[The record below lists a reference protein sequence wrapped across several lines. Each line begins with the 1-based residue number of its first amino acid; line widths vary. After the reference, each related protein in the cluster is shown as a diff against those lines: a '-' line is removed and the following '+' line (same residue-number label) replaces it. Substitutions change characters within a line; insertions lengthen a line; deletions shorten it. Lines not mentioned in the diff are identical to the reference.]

1 MPAEVKAGPAT
12 ATAESAAAAAPQP
25 VDAGANGGETLT
37 RVLLVDDQHLFR
49 RGAVHTLSRLGDVDV
64 VGDTENHDDALDRV
78 SEQRPNVVVL
88 GDLSG
93 GWDVFAAALRRRLPE
108 AGLVVLLD
116 RITEEDLFYAL
127 KAGACAC
134 RPRTIPAAELAEV
147 VRHAARGECVIHL
160 SDVTSNG
167 PSRRI
172 LAQAGVKPDGPS
184 AESAVACPLSDREME
199 ILAGVAEGCSNKEIG
214 RRCGISDQTVKN
226 HLTAVLRKLNV
237 TDRTEAVVI
246 ALRNRWLKLESIK
259 IGRPAA

>member
-1 MPAEVKAGPAT
+1 MAKST
-12 ATAESAAAAAPQP
+12 TAEAAE
-25 VDAGANGGETLT
+25 GTT
-37 RVLLVDDQHLFR
+37 RVVLVDDQRLFR
-49 RGAVHTLSRLGDVDV
+49 RGAVHTLAALDDVEV
-64 VGDTENHDDALDRV
+64 VDDTQNDDDALDRV
-78 SEQRPNVVVL
+78 TQHNPNVVVL
-88 GDLSG
+88 GELSG
-93 GWDVFAAALRRRLPE
+93 GWDVFAAALRKRLPE
-108 AGLVVLLD
+108 TGLVVLLD

-134 RPRTIPAAELAEV
+134 RPRTVPPRQLVDA
-147 VRHAARGECVIHL
+147 VRHAALGECVIHL
-160 SDVTSNG
+160 SDVTSAG

-172 LAQAGVKPDGPS
+172 LAQAGMNTDNPS
-184 AESAVACPLSDREME
+184 PESAVACPLSDREME

-226 HLTAVLRKLNV
+226 HLTAVLRKLTV

>member
-1 MPAEVKAGPAT
+1 MTT
-12 ATAESAAAAAPQP
+12 AQ
-25 VDAGANGGETLT
+25 DALT
-37 RVLLVDDQHLFR
+37 RVVLVDDQRLFR
-49 RGAVHTLSRLGDVDV
+49 RGAVHSLTGLDDVQV
-64 VGDTENHDDALDRV
+64 LAERENGDDALDQV
-78 SEQRPNVVVL
+78 TNERPDVVVL
-88 GDLSG
+88 GELSG
-93 GWDVFAAALRRRLPE
+93 GWDVFAAALRKRLPD

-116 RITEEDLFYAL
+116 RITEEDLFFAL

-134 RPRTIPAAELAEV
+134 RPRTIPPDHLVDA
-147 VRHAARGECVIHL
+147 VRHAARGECVIRM
-160 SDVTSNG
+160 SDVTSTG

-172 LAQAGVKPDGPS
+172 LAQAGVSTDAPVQ
-184 AESAVACPLSDREME
+184 ESAAACPLSDREME

>member
-1 MPAEVKAGPAT
+1 MARAT
-12 ATAESAAAAAPQP
+12 AGAAS
-25 VDAGANGGETLT
+25 DGDGGDGKT
-37 RVLLVDDQHLFR
+37 RVVLVDDQRLFR
-49 RGAVHTLSRLGDVDV
+49 RGAVHTLSGLDDLHV
-64 VGDTENHDDALDRV
+64 VADTQNHDDALDQV
-78 SEQRPNVVVL
+78 AEQAPGVVVL
-88 GDLSG
+88 GELSG
-93 GWDVFAAALRRRLPE
+93 GWDVFAAALRKRLPD

-134 RPRTIPAAELAEV
+134 RPRTVPPSELVDA
-147 VRHAARGECVIHL
+147 VRHAARGECVIHM
-160 SDVTSNG
+160 SDVTSAG

-172 LAQAGVKPDGPS
+172 MAQAGMNADTPS

-259 IGRPAA
+259 VGRSAA

>member
-1 MPAEVKAGPAT
+1 MAVNTE
-12 ATAESAAAAAPQP
+12 
-25 VDAGANGGETLT
+25 T
-37 RVLLVDDQHLFR
+37 RVMLVDDQRLFR
-49 RGAVHTLSRLGDVDV
+49 RGAVNALRSAPELQI
-64 VGDTENHDDALDRV
+64 VGETENDDEALDLV
-78 SEQRPNVVVL
+78 AQHNPQVVVM
-88 GDLSG
+88 GELSG
-93 GWDVFAAALRRRLPE
+93 GWDVFAAALRKRLPE

-134 RPRTIPAAELAEV
+134 RPRTIVGEQLVQA
-147 VRHAARGECVIHL
+147 VRHAARGECVIHM
-160 SDVTSNG
+160 SDVTTAG
-167 PSRRI
+167 RSRRI
-172 LAQAGVKPDGPS
+172 LAQAGMA
-184 AESAVACPLSDREME
+184 AESKQSEASVACPLSDREME

-259 IGRPAA
+259 IGRSAA

>member
-1 MPAEVKAGPAT
+1 MASAG
-12 ATAESAAAAAPQP
+12 
-25 VDAGANGGETLT
+25 DGKT
-37 RVLLVDDQHLFR
+37 RVVLVDDQRLFR
-49 RGAVHTLSRLGDVDV
+49 RGAVHTLSSLDDLQV
-64 VGDTENHDDALDRV
+64 VGETQNGDEALDQV
-78 SEQRPNVVVL
+78 TEHNPGVVVL
-88 GDLSG
+88 GELSG
-93 GWDVFAAALRRRLPE
+93 GWDVFAAALRKRLPD

-134 RPRTIPAAELAEV
+134 RPRTIPAGELVSA
-147 VRHAARGECVIHL
+147 VRHAARGECVIHM
-160 SDVTSNG
+160 SDVTSTG

-172 LAQAGVKPDGPS
+172 LAQAGVNTDTPS
-184 AESAVACPLSDREME
+184 PESAVACPLSDREME

-259 IGRPAA
+259 VGRSAA

>member
-1 MPAEVKAGPAT
+1 MQTTVVDDQRESSDTGPDVELT
-12 ATAESAAAAAPQP
+12 PRT
-25 VDAGANGGETLT
+25 NGHI
-37 RVLLVDDQHLFR
+37 RVMLVDDQHVFR
-49 RGAVHTLSRLGDVDV
+49 RGAAHALLSLPEVDV
-64 VGDTENHDDALDRV
+64 IGHSDNEDDTLDTIAEA
-78 SEQRPNVVVL
+78 SPDVVVL
-88 GDLSG
+88 GELSG
-93 GWDVFAAALRRRLPE
+93 GWDVFAASLRKRLPD
-108 AGLVVLLD
+108 AGFVVLLD

-134 RPRTIPAAELAEV
+134 RPRTLLPETLADV

-160 SDVTSNG
+160 SDVTSSG
-167 PSRRI
+167 PSQRI
-172 LAQAGVKPDGPS
+172 MAQKNMSQEAQVQE
-184 AESAVACPLSDREME
+184 AAVACPLSDREME

-259 IGRPAA
+259 VGRPAA

>member
-1 MPAEVKAGPAT
+1 VMR
-12 ATAESAAAAAPQP
+12 S
-25 VDAGANGGETLT
+25 
-37 RVLLVDDQHLFR
+37 
-49 RGAVHTLSRLGDVDV
+49 S
-64 VGDTENHDDALDRV
+64 
-78 SEQRPNVVVL
+78 S
-88 GDLSG
+88 
-93 GWDVFAAALRRRLPE
+93 
-108 AGLVVLLD
+108 
-116 RITEEDLFYAL
+116 TEEDLFYAL

-134 RPRTIPAAELAEV
+134 RPRTIAPEQLVEA
-147 VRHAARGECVIHL
+147 VRHAANGECVIHMT
-160 SDVTSNG
+160 DVNASG

-172 LAQAGVKPDGPS
+172 LAQAGMQSDSP
-184 AESAVACPLSDREME
+184 AQEAAVACPLSDREME

>member
-1 MPAEVKAGPAT
+1 M
-12 ATAESAAAAAPQP
+12 
-25 VDAGANGGETLT
+25 
-37 RVLLVDDQHLFR
+37 LVDDQRIFR
-49 RGAVHTLSRLGDVDV
+49 RGAIKALSAENGLEI
-64 VGDTENHDDALDRV
+64 VGELENGDDALAAV
-78 SEQRPNVVVL
+78 AEKQPNVVVV

-93 GWDVFAAALRRRLPE
+93 GWDVFAASLRQRLPDT
-108 AGLVVLLD
+108 GLVVLLD

-134 RPRTIPAAELAEV
+134 RPRTIVGEQLVEA
-147 VRHAARGECVIHL
+147 VRHAARGECVIHM
-160 SDVTSNG
+160 SDVTSAG
-167 PSRRI
+167 RSRRI
-172 LAQAGVKPDGPS
+172 LAQAGMA
-184 AESAVACPLSDREME
+184 AESKQSEASVACPLSDREME

-259 IGRPAA
+259 IGRNAA

>member
-1 MPAEVKAGPAT
+1 MQSTVVDGATDLKVPASPAK
-12 ATAESAAAAAPQP
+12 SRRSPNS
-25 VDAGANGGETLT
+25 DRRS
-37 RVLLVDDQHLFR
+37 RVLLIDDQHIFR
-49 RGAVHTLSRLGDVDV
+49 RGAAHTLALLPDVEF
-64 VGDTENHDDALDRV
+64 VGDTPNSDDALDRITDLD
-78 SEQRPNVVVL
+78 PDVVVL
-88 GDLSG
+88 GELGG
-93 GWDVFAAALRRRLPE
+93 GWDVFAAALRKRLPD
-108 AGLVVLLD
+108 AGFVVLLD
-116 RITEEDLFYAL
+116 KITEEDLFYAL

-134 RPRTIPAAELAEV
+134 RPRTITPTSLADA
-147 VRHAARGECVIHL
+147 VRHATRGECVIHM
-160 SDVTSNG
+160 SDVTSAG

-172 LAQAGVKPDGPS
+172 MAQADLSHEVQTQE
-184 AESAVACPLSDREME
+184 AAVACPLSDREME